1 MKAETL
7 AKELN
12 SYNLEGVVFRPQWF
26 TPTFS
31 KYKDELCGGVF
42 LHITDRKKFSALK
55 TSWTM
60 LCHIRTTYSEHFKIN
75 KPYVEGRPTLFHF
88 EAGHDT
94 IIDNSVTLDEQFK
107 LLEEATNDFIKI
119 REKYLLY

>member
-1 MKAETL
+1 MKAERL
-7 AKELN
+7 AEDLN
-12 SYNLEGVVFRPQWF
+12 SYNLPGVHFRPQWF

-42 LHITDRKKFSALK
+42 LHITDRKAFNSMR
-55 TSWTM
+55 TSWVM
-60 LCHIRTTYSEHFKIN
+60 LNHIRTKYPDDFKIN

-94 IIDNSVTLDEQFK
+94 IIENSVSLEEQFK
-107 LLEEATNDFIKI
+107 LLDEAQNDFIKL